1 MYNPPPHF
9 LLLAVGRFD
18 RLGVHM
24 VLRVDDWP
32 PIVPV
37 TTIDYTLPSG
47 HFKFS
52 ISKAK
57 TRAYPGSNHNL
68 VFTNLKLKL
77 KVNTS
82 HPTPNSVW
90 LERPNGFLVVL
101 FIYFLMF
108 LNHTRKSM
116 LEMWAKLL
124 AITISKRSRQE
135 VSNTDS
141 LSELCQH
148 HHLSFV
154 SYRQMYWFLYC
165 SALII

>member
-1 MYNPPPHF
+1 
-9 LLLAVGRFD
+9 
-18 RLGVHM
+18 M

-82 HPTPNSVW
+82 HPTPNSV
-90 LERPNGFLVVL
+90 
-101 FIYFLMF
+101 
-108 LNHTRKSM
+108 
-116 LEMWAKLL
+116 
-124 AITISKRSRQE
+124 
-135 VSNTDS
+135 
-141 LSELCQH
+141 
-148 HHLSFV
+148 
-154 SYRQMYWFLYC
+154 
-165 SALII
+165 